1 MNGKIIYKLAKKLW
15 PINRSLTGSGN
26 RQTLKILKKIL
37 PLLRIRSVKSGTR
50 AFDWKI
56 PPEWNVKEAFIK
68 DIKNKKVIDFKRN
81 NLHLVGYSKRVKQ
94 KLSFSELKQKLYYI
108 KKFPNFIPYVTSY
121 YKKKDWGFCVSYNQ
135 FKILKKEKFYK
146 VNIDTS
152 FDTKGSLNY
161 GEIYLPGKS
170 KKEIFFSTYIC
181 HPSMANNELSGPS
194 VAIYLAKWIS
204 TFKNNYSYRFV
215 FLPETIGSIYYI
227 SKYKDYLKNN
237 ILAGFNLTCIGDERK
252 YSFLPSKYGNTLSD
266 KISLKILKKKI
277 KKFKIYSWLERGSDE
292 RQYCS
297 PGVDL
302 PIVSLMRSKY
312 HTYKEYH
319 TSGDNLN
326 SFVSPKGL
334 GESFALY
341 KNIVKEIEKNL
352 YPKTKITCEPN
363 LGKRNL
369 YPTLSQNMKKD
380 KKFSKDLLSFIS
392 YSDGSNSLIEISK
405 KINVSLIV
413 AKKIYKILN
422 KNKIIS

>member
-1 MNGKIIYKLAKKLW
+1 M
-15 PINRSLTGSGN
+15 
-26 RQTLKILKKIL
+26 
-37 PLLRIRSVKSGTR
+37 
-50 AFDWKI
+50 
-56 PPEWNVKEAFIK
+56 
-68 DIKNKKVIDFKRN
+68 
-81 NLHLVGYSKRVKQ
+81 VGYSTRVKQ
-94 KLSFSELKQKLYYI
+94 KFSFNQLKQKLYYI
-108 KKFPNFIPYVTSY
+108 KKLPNLIPYVTSY
-121 YKKKDWGFCVSYNQ
+121 YKKDWGFCVSYNQ
-135 FKILKKEKFYK
+135 YKILKKEKFYK

-227 SKYKDYLKNN
+227 SKYKDHLKNN
-237 ILAGFNLTCIGDERK
+237 ILVGFNLTCIGDERK

-266 KISLKILKKKI
+266 KISIKILKKKI

-302 PIVSLMRSKY
+302 PIASLMRSKY

-319 TSGDNLN
+319 TSGDNLD

-334 GESFALY
+334 GESFTLY

-369 YPTLSQNMKKD
+369 YPTLSQNMKKH
-380 KKFSKDLLSFIS
+380 KKFSKDLLNFIS

-405 KINVSLIV
+405 KINVSLIA
-413 AKKIYKILN
+413 AKKIYKLLN
-422 KNKIIS
+422 KNKIII